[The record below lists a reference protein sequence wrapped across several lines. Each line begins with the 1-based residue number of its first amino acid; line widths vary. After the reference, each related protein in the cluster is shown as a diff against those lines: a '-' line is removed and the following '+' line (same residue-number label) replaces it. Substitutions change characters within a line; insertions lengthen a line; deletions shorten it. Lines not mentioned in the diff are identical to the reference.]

1 MIAFLFFHYTT
12 NALMFFIKFCR
23 AIGFGQWKDHKNL
36 KTQTFIE
43 RIVCK
48 CYNAN
53 MVNTNVSRK
62 KYERSE
68 AINDGTVE

>member
-1 MIAFLFFHYTT
+1 MKFL
-12 NALMFFIKFCR
+12 KFCGS
-23 AIGFGQWKDHKNL
+23 IGFGKLEDHKNL

-53 MVNTNVSRK
+53 MVNTNVSNK